1 MSAPLFRSRPDGFA
15 IRPAAQPEA
24 RRVHDCVYLS
34 QGLSNAF
41 LVLTAEG
48 RVVVNTGMGF
58 EAPVHKRN
66 FDAVDASPLR
76 YILLT
81 QGHVD
86 HVGGVDLFREA
97 GTEVVAQANNAAQQA
112 EDTRLQRFR
121 ASRSAFAF
129 GDVIARSLR
138 HLRENVGG
146 PVPPQSRPV
155 PTITFEDRF
164 AFELGGLR
172 FELLATPG
180 GETTDSMVIWL
191 PQHRICFTG
200 NLFSALFGH
209 FPNLV
214 TIRGD
219 RYRDALRFIASLDR
233 VLALEP
239 ELLLVGH
246 HDPVAGRE
254 RIRAELLRLRGAVA
268 FVHDET
274 VRGMNEGRDVWTLMR
289 ETALPPEL
297 EVGEGYGRVAWSVR
311 AIWERYAGW
320 FHHRSTTE
328 LYAVPPWSVYP
339 DLVELA
345 GGPDAVAKRAH
356 EKLAG
361 GAALEAIHLAEVA
374 LAAAPTHRGALEAGL
389 AAHERLEAESEN
401 FWLTSWLRR
410 QIATLRG
417 ALERGSAGPAAPGS
431 GEPPA

>member
-1 MSAPLFRSRPDGFA
+1 MYHRERPDRGVVMSAPLYRSRPGGFD
-15 IRPAAQPEA
+15 IQPASQPEA
-24 RRVHDCVYLS
+24 RRINDFITLS
-34 QGLSNAF
+34 EGLSNAF
-41 LVLTAEG
+41 QVVTSEG
-48 RVVVNTGMGF
+48 RVIVNTGMGF

-66 FDAVDASPLR
+66 FDAVDAGPVR

-86 HVGGVDLFREA
+86 HVGGVDLFREE
-97 GTEVVAQANNAAQQA
+97 GTEVVAQANNPAQQSDDA
-112 EDTRLQRFR
+112 SIQRFR

-129 GDVIARSLR
+129 AGAIAKSLR
-138 HLRENVGG
+138 YVRENLGAEI
-146 PVPPQSRPV
+146 PPQSRPV
-155 PTITFEDRF
+155 PTLTFEDRS

-172 FELLATPG
+172 FELIATPG

-219 RYRDALRFIASLDR
+219 RYRDALRFIESLDR

-246 HDPVAGRE
+246 HDPVVGRD
-254 RIRAELLRLRGAVA
+254 RIRSELLRLRGAVQYA
-268 FVHDET
+268 HDET
-274 VRGMNEGRDVWTLMR
+274 VRGMNEGKDVWTLMR
-289 ETALPPEL
+289 EIELPPEL
-297 EVGEGYGRVAWSVR
+297 EVGQGYGKLSWSVR
-311 AIWERYAGW
+311 AIWENYAGW

-328 LYAVPPWSVYP
+328 LYAVPPWSVHP

-345 GGPDAVAKRAH
+345 GGPDAVAKRAR
-356 EKLAG
+356 EKLDAG
-361 GAALEAIHLAEVA
+361 GPLEAIHLAEVA
-374 LAAAPTHRGALEAGL
+374 LAAAPEHRGALETSL

-401 FWLTSWLRR
+401 FWLTSWLRTR
-410 QIATLRG
+410 IATLRG
-417 ALERGSAGPAAPGS
+417 ALQAK
-431 GEPPA
+431 